1 MFKDDVSK
9 VLNDVFSLNP
19 LRKKKKKN
27 RSVYLSLIKLPY
39 VSRQINMT
47 CDDHSI
53 SFLA

>member
-19 LRKKKKKN
+19 LRKKKN